1 MLITLSSGIK
11 TQHKTQFAL
20 QSLTKA
26 VTPAHRM
33 AVPDCPWR
41 LVVTGC
47 MQRPCLAALTPSHAA
62 NLWQPRP
69 ATWWWWCWCSDLVTL
84 RLHFAD
90 VGQLDVGGVGLC
102 RVLGQDA
109 QQGAQFQP
117 PLPQRDAVSAQTG
130 RQQIQASVIFA
141 VIMLQFPHGHT
152 NN

>member
-1 MLITLSSGIK
+1 MENGMLITLSSGIK

-41 LVVTGC
+41 PVVTGC
-47 MQRPCLAALTPSHAA
+47 MQRPRLAVLVPSHAA
-62 NLWQPRP
+62 VLQQPRP
-69 ATWWWWCWCSDLVTL
+69 ATWCSDLVTL

-90 VGQLDVGGVGLC
+90 VGQLDVSGVGLC

-117 PLPQRDAVSAQTG
+117 PLP
-130 RQQIQASVIFA
+130 
-141 VIMLQFPHGHT
+141 
-152 NN
+152 